1 MLTTNFKSHSIACW
15 FIALFLL
22 VACNNLATSQ
32 CGKRGKPK
40 MNEASAN
47 FDLENVQPFLERL
60 KPLIESGFSDKEILQ
75 LQKSVASMEVDE
87 EKDFEFQIKY
97 NGQSSALKIHVF
109 MDDIESPDIAFFAVP
124 ELADKIDEEIQ
135 RFFEDLG
142 I

>member
-1 MLTTNFKSHSIACW
+1 
-15 FIALFLL
+15 
-22 VACNNLATSQ
+22 
-32 CGKRGKPK
+32 